1 MNITRKLLITS
12 RDPASANDIKE
23 LLKNLLKDKKNLV
36 KVLAQSP
43 ALQILKKEFIQNKF
57 ENNQLVE
64 FKENEDNYSFIEEI
78 FDNFQPDILLTG
90 ISGPDSYGVDELA
103 LNISSN
109 YKKIKTFSIQS
120 YWGDLN
126 KSCGVLA
133 DTIFVLDNFAK
144 EITLQRDSSLNV
156 VVTGSLRS
164 NFYNNIDVNKERNLF
179 KCNYP
184 LIKNKVVIGLF
195 GQPLFDYYWY
205 RETIEIFVKCL
216 KSLNYDI
223 YLVYKPHPKESEASI
238 KWVSKIIS
246 NNIKG
251 SVNKEI
257 DTYSLLVGCDLAVSL
272 FSTVGFDLQNILFRS
287 RSPFSI
293 PMYLF
298 FHKDCREW
306 FKKYSRLNKI
316 PLSENNMSILVDDK
330 NQLKNSLQDGLFPKN
345 KNMYLNA
352 LINSSNFNEDDDDG
366 SLIIISEMV

>member
-1 MNITRKLLITS
+1 VNIKRKLLITV
-12 RDPASANDIKE
+12 RDPASANDINE
-23 LLKNLLKDKKNLV
+23 LLKNLLKDKRFIV

-43 ALQILKKEFIQNKF
+43 ALKILKKEFIQNKL
-57 ENNQLVE
+57 ENMQILE
-64 FKENEDNYSFIEEI
+64 FKENEHTRSSIEEI

-109 YKKIKTFSIQS
+109 YKNIKTFSIQS

-156 VVTGSLRS
+156 VVTGCLRS
-164 NFYNNIDVNKERNLF
+164 DFYTNIDIDKERDLF
-179 KCNYP
+179 KSNFP
-184 LIKNKVVIGLF
+184 SNKNKVVIGLF

-205 RETIEIFVKCL
+205 QETIEIFVKCL
-216 KSLNYDI
+216 KSINYDI
-223 YLVYKPHPKESEASI
+223 YLFYKPHPKETEVSI
-238 KWVSKIIS
+238 EWVSKIIS
-246 NNIKG
+246 KNIKG
-251 SVNKEI
+251 SVSKEI
-257 DTYSLLVGCDLAVSL
+257 DTYSLLAGSDLAVSL

-287 RSPFSI
+287 RSAFSI

-306 FKKYSRLNKI
+306 YKKYCRLSKI
-316 PLSENNMSILVDDK
+316 PLSGNNMSILVDK
-330 NQLKNSLQDGLFPKN
+330 KSKLKSLLLDGITQEN
-345 KNMYLNA
+345 KNICLDA
-352 LINSSNFNEDDDDG
+352 LINSSNFSDKF
-366 SLIIISEMV
+366 SSSIIISEMV